1 MKRRFFLILFLS
13 CISVI
18 AYNQSRDLDFYLK
31 EALQNSPLLN
41 DFRNQ
46 INSAVADSFLIK
58 AARKPYVEARS
69 SLQAS
74 PYSRNFGYD
83 DVITNGGNYT
93 AVLGVN
99 QKILNKKEITNK
111 YSSVDLQKQSATN
124 SSRISV
130 TELNKVITDQYL
142 VALSS
147 YDDYLF
153 NKTFLGLFET
163 ENEIV
168 KQFVKNGVC
177 KQTDYL
183 SLSVETQSQE
193 ILVIQLK
200 SQYRKDLSLLNQVCG
215 LNDSSWIE
223 LTAPR
228 IIVKGA
234 PDIAKSPLFIQYK
247 IDSLRI
253 ENEKAAIDIR
263 YKPKINW
270 FADAGFLTSNPWNLY
285 KHFGYSAGI
294 GLNVP
299 VYDGKQRDME
309 KRKLEFNE
317 NSRKMYEDTYRK
329 KYFQQIQQLN
339 EELMSL
345 IETSVQMEKQLKTSD
360 QLVIALKEQL
370 EAGIIQMTEY
380 INAIRNFKSI
390 SRNINLINVQKLQV
404 INEINFLLTQ

>member
-153 NKTFLGLFET
+153 NKTFLGLFEK

>member
-13 CISVI
+13 CLPVI
-18 AYNQSRDLDFYLK
+18 AYNQSRDLNFYLK

-46 INSAVADSFLIK
+46 INSAVDDSLLIK

-69 SLQAS
+69 SLQVS
-74 PYSRNFGYD
+74 PYSHNFGYD

-99 QKILNKKEITNK
+99 QRILNKKEITNK
-111 YSSVDLQKQSATN
+111 YGAVDLQKQLTAN

-153 NKTFLGLFET
+153 NKTFLGLFEK

-193 ILVIQLK
+193 ILVRQLK
-200 SQYRKDLSLLNQVCG
+200 SIYRKDLSLLNQVCG

-223 LTAPR
+223 LTVPY
-228 IIVKGA
+228 IIVRGS

-263 YKPKINW
+263 YKPKVNW
-270 FADAGFLTSNPWNLY
+270 FADAGFLTSNPWDLY
-285 KHFGYSAGI
+285 RHFGYSAGI

-299 VYDGKQRDME
+299 VYDGKQRDLE

-317 NSRKMYEDTYRK
+317 NSRKIYEDTYRN

-345 IETSVQMEKQLKTSD
+345 IETSLQMERQLKTSD

-390 SRNINLINVQKLQV
+390 SRNINMINVQKLQI
-404 INEINFLLTQ
+404 INEINFLFTQ

>member
-1 MKRRFFLILFLS
+1 MKRRLFLILFLS
-13 CISVI
+13 CIPVI
-18 AYNQSRDLDFYLK
+18 AYNQSRDLNFYLK

-46 INSAVADSFLIK
+46 INSAVDDSLLIK
-58 AARKPYVEARS
+58 AARKPYVEAKS
-69 SLQAS
+69 SLQVS
-74 PYSRNFGYD
+74 PYSRSFGYD

-111 YSSVDLQKQSATN
+111 YGAVDLQKQLAAN

-153 NKTFLGLFET
+153 NKTFLGLFEK

-193 ILVIQLK
+193 ILVRQLK

-215 LNDSSWIE
+215 LNDSSWTE
-223 LTAPR
+223 LTIPY
-228 IIVKGA
+228 IIVRGS

-263 YKPKINW
+263 YKPKVNW

-299 VYDGKQRDME
+299 VYDGKQRDIE

-345 IETSVQMEKQLKTSD
+345 IETSVQMVNQQKTSD

-390 SRNINLINVQKLQV
+390 SRNMNMINVQKLQV